1 MENQTLYRRF
11 SISNFDNQPSLD
23 SANLSNSQSKHSTI
37 ASISS
42 VPSSVF
48 ERIANQM
55 WVNDTGNFVSNSY
68 RATYFSS
75 SWFDAGKQKSDSV
88 LLYIFLLS
96 ATFFQWL
103 EIKMKIRFSFT
114 KNQRLILQALTILCH
129 MFFTNAWFYI

>member
-1 MENQTLYRRF
+1 MENQMLYRRF

-96 ATFFQWL
+96 ATFF
-103 EIKMKIRFSFT
+103 
-114 KNQRLILQALTILCH
+114 
-129 MFFTNAWFYI
+129 